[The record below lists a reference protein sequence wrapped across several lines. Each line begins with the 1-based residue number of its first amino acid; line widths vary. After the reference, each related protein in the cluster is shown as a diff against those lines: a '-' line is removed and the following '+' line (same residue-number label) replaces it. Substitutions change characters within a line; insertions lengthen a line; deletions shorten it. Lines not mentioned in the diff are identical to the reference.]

1 MKLLRRMLL
10 LDCIPVFVTAL
21 FFFVLML
28 QMVDLFGNLWR
39 YLNQDVP
46 VLVIL
51 QLQLLYLPKC
61 ISYAVPISLLFAI
74 SYTLGLLYGNNELIA
89 LLGSGV
95 SLRYA
100 VTPLLFLGA
109 FLGIGL
115 LAFDDAVVIESYG
128 KKNAVMQQVLGQREN
143 LNNTNVT
150 IRGNESGVI
159 YSAEYYNN
167 SDRTISNLVV
177 LMLTEDGRFR
187 MRVDAAWAEYDGS
200 AWIMRD
206 ARVYTFTESGLA
218 EERYAEYI
226 HPLLRDDPVNFQR
239 KQKDIEEMT
248 LSEARVYIEELR
260 KSGQESRAERT
271 DYYKRIAFAF
281 TPIIVAMLSAAIGSR
296 FKKNVLL
303 MSLLLSLSL
312 SVIFYVFQ
320 MLTSLFAVIGYLS
333 PVAGSFIPVI
343 VFLAIGAAMLKFI
356 RT

>member
-10 LDCIPVFVTAL
+10 LDCIPVFFTAL

-46 VLVIL
+46 VAVIL
-51 QLQLLYLPKC
+51 QLQLLYIPKC
-61 ISYAVPISLLFAI
+61 ISYAVPISLLFSI
-74 SYTLGLLYGNNELIA
+74 SYTLGQLYGNNELIA

-100 VTPLLFLGA
+100 VSPLLVLGA
-109 FLGIGL
+109 FLGLGL
-115 LAFDDAVVIESYG
+115 LGFEDAVVIESYS
-128 KKNAVMQQVLGQREN
+128 KKNALMQQVLGQREN
-143 LNNTNVT
+143 LNNSNVT
-150 IRGNESGVI
+150 IRGDAGGVI

-167 SDRTISNLVV
+167 ADRTISNLVV
-177 LMLTEDGRFR
+177 LMLTDDGRFKKR
-187 MRVDAAWAEYDGS
+187 IDAAWAEYNGS
-200 AWIMRD
+200 IWIMRD
-206 ARVYTFTESGLA
+206 ARVYSFSDSGLA
-218 EERYAEYI
+218 EDRYAEYTD
-226 HPLLRDDPVNFQR
+226 PLLTDDPANFQR

-248 LSEARVYIEELR
+248 LSEAQVYIEELR
-260 KSGQESRAERT
+260 RSGQESRAERT

-281 TPIIVAMLSAAIGSR
+281 TPIIVAMLSSAIGSR

-312 SVIFYVFQ
+312 SVVFYVFQ

-343 VFLAIGAAMLKFI
+343 IFLTIGTAMLKFI